1 MTHRDSLRLF
11 QPDDD
16 GNGRMGPSKPASQ
29 DRSSRDQQWD
39 AAIQRDL
46 DRASGVNEAKTV
58 TITLG
63 QMVPLLIDAVEKNRL
78 WLTDF
83 ADESVAIDS
92 DLYEVLLAYQRM
104 RRRDAA

>member
-1 MTHRDSLRLF
+1 
-11 QPDDD
+11 
-16 GNGRMGPSKPASQ
+16 MGPSKPASQ

-104 RRRDAA
+104 RRRDVA